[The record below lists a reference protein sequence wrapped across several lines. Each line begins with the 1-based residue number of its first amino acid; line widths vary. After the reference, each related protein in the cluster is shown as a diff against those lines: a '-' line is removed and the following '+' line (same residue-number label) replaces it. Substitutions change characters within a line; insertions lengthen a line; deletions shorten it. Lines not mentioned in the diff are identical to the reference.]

1 MQKWLA
7 DLRLTSLSRLWWG
20 VAVLCALVLFL
31 SSILFGTMP
40 VVVLCIAGGIAYS
53 YMCFLCYHP
62 DAKKWRETLDSYYEV
77 LFVNVFGYVH
87 SNVSTSM
94 KPVAKQE
101 QPSPAPLQNASQGEV
116 PTTSSTINTQ
126 KHQNRSSRAQP
137 SKLCHREAQ
146 KIIQLIMRDFVHQ
159 WYGDVTKDME
169 FPDDVQKVLEHVA
182 LETNIR
188 LQEID
193 LEEIINEI
201 AALVIPYLEVVNE
214 TGMRKYNDIEIF
226 DVNHEKCLRAFESN
240 HAVAHRALSSH
251 DLELRYYRQALDALL
266 KCAFPDKYQNCDL
279 ACMFVRE
286 LLLKNIIEPLFDLLC
301 DPDFLLRS
309 IPVILNKATVEK
321 VERELANIRQENEE
335 LERRLSHGRLILK
348 IKGSPVSQRRRFQ
361 SLSGRFGGS
370 EQQSVPSSPEFQH
383 ISPRLLRK
391 QRFTKQRPKSVAAVP
406 TRSSWACSTG
416 SFETPF
422 KSTSL
427 TFPSDDPTLQLGVE
441 PEAAT
446 ATDALYRPSPPA
458 NTDTRHSF
466 SSQSIN
472 RSSTLTPSDQV
483 RGDERPLW
491 ETEEE
496 GGRQRYNSNGE
507 DSTWDLIEIPR
518 GPIYVDRHVRV
529 VSGSGSSSHTAY
541 IFKVGVVV
549 FCCI

>member
-1 MQKWLA
+1 MQKWLV

-20 VAVLCALVLFL
+20 FAVLCVLVLFL
-31 SSILFGTMP
+31 SSILFGTMS
-40 VVVLCIAGGIAYS
+40 VVVLCIAGGIVYS

-62 DAKKWRETLDSYYEV
+62 NAKKWRETLDSYYEM
-77 LFVNVFGYVH
+77 LFVNAFGYVH
-87 SNVSTSM
+87 LPTPGSSVTTKT
-94 KPVAKQE
+94 KPVTKRE
-101 QPSPAPLQNASQGEV
+101 QTAPLQNASQGEV
-116 PTTSSTINTQ
+116 PASSSINTQ
-126 KHQNRSSRAQP
+126 KPHNGSSRAQP

-159 WYGDVTKDME
+159 WYGDVTKDLE
-169 FPDDVQKVLEHVA
+169 FPDDVQKLLEHVA

-193 LEEIINEI
+193 LEETVSEI

-240 HAVAHRALSSH
+240 HAVAHRALSSR
-251 DLELRYYRQALDALL
+251 DLELCYYRQALDALL

-309 IPVILNKATVEK
+309 IPVILKKATVEK
-321 VERELANIRQENEE
+321 VERELAEIRQENEE

-348 IKGSPVSQRRRFQ
+348 IKGSPKSQRRRFQ

-370 EQQSVPSSPEFQH
+370 EHQSVPSSPEFQH
-383 ISPRLLRK
+383 ISPKHLRK
-391 QRFTKQRPKSVAAVP
+391 QCFTKQRPKSVAAVP

-416 SFETPF
+416 SFETPLR
-422 KSTSL
+422 TASL
-427 TFPSDDPTLQLGVE
+427 AFPSDDPTLQLGIE

-446 ATDALYRPSPPA
+446 PVLVATATDTLYR
-458 NTDTRHSF
+458 NDTDTRRSF

-483 RGDERPLW
+483 RGNERPLW

-496 GGRQRYNSNGE
+496 GGRHRHNSNGE
-507 DSTWDLIEIPR
+507 ESTWDLIDIPR

-529 VSGSGSSSHTAY
+529 VSGNSSHTAY
-541 IFKVGVVV
+541 IFKVMV
-549 FCCI
+549 